1 MPKEIMFTLQ
11 TFRVMGIFCKRPEK
25 EFFGSDISM
34 KTNLPSGTIYPL
46 LGRLEAAGFVK
57 SVWEKGSAKDLKRP
71 LKHFYTIT
79 EKGKSRYLFE
89 ILRNP

>member
-25 EFFGSDISM
+25 EFFGSEISM

-57 SVWEKGSAKDLKRP
+57 SVWEEGRARDLKRP
-71 LKHFYTIT
+71 LKRFYKMTD
-79 EKGKSRYLFE
+79 EGKSRYLFE
-89 ILRNP
+89 ISRNP